1 MTIQKTISKAGVI
14 GAGSMGSGIA
24 ALLASAGIE
33 VVLLDMNEE
42 GAQKGIDLQL
52 KRKGFYH
59 SDFAKNVTPG
69 TDFALLEGCDWVI
82 EAIFEDLGAK
92 HDLYQKIE
100 PHLGAETLL
109 TSNTSTLP
117 LERLLEGVAESRRER
132 FAITHFF
139 NPPKIMR
146 LVELVAPYAEAE
158 KTLRA
163 AIEQQLGKV
172 ALECRD
178 TPGFIANRLGCYW
191 LAAGAGIAMRDGV
204 SFELADAAFGRA
216 LGIPR
221 TGVFGLLDYIGLQL
235 VKPIWGSLE
244 AALPESD
251 LLFRWPL
258 GSNEFIAGLVE
269 RGLTGRT
276 GEGGFYKGRD
286 QVINEDYEYVD
297 RTQPQDE
304 ALQARDP
311 RTLLETDSEGGRYAK
326 ELFLETLEYCCV
338 VAPEI
343 ADHVALLDEGLKLG
357 FGWKKG
363 IFELADAVGVEWL
376 AQQYDS
382 APALLESA
390 VKAGGFYADGKVL
403 SSGGELVDLP
413 ERDGVQTVAGLA
425 ESGKLVVDEDT
436 VQVLLL
442 GNGVGIASLKTPLNS
457 LPVPALKA
465 LTAAVDDA
473 ENLGIK
479 ALVVGSDEARA
490 FSAGAHLDSLA
501 SAAESG
507 DDATVREMIEAGS
520 VLMRKLRFAPFPVVG
535 AVRGV
540 ALGGGAELALAC
552 NARVIQADTKIGFP
566 ERLVGLFPAWTG
578 TVTALENMLA
588 AGRTHQDV
596 FDFIAKAE
604 PAPNAFYAQE
614 LGVIPPEDEILLSV
628 DHVLSRAIE
637 LAAELADGYEAPAEP
652 QLPLAQDLEINLDD
666 ATETD
671 LFILDALK
679 AHYTGDG
686 EVSFTEL
693 AESEVDK
700 AVPVILNKP
709 NAERARHYA
718 DHRKPLA
725 N

>member
-1 MTIQKTISKAGVI
+1 MTTHITKAGVI

-24 ALLASAGIE
+24 ALLASAGIQ
-33 VVLLDMNEE
+33 VVLLDMNED
-42 GAQKGIDLQL
+42 GACKAVELQR

-59 SDFAKNVTPG
+59 PDFADNVTAGSDFS
-69 TDFALLEGCDWVI
+69 LLEGCEWVI
-82 EAIFEDLGAK
+82 EAIFEDLEAK
-92 HDLYQKIE
+92 HNLYRDIE
-100 PHLGAETLL
+100 PHLGADTILS
-109 TSNTSTLP
+109 SNTSTLP
-117 LERLLEGVAESRRER
+117 LERLREGVAAER
-132 FAITHFF
+132 PFAITHFF
-139 NPPKIMR
+139 NPPKVMR
-146 LVELVAPYAEAE
+146 LVELIASGETE
-158 KTLRA
+158 RRLRA
-163 AIEQQLGKV
+163 TIEQQLGKV

-191 LAAGAGIAMRDGV
+191 MAAGAGIAMRDGI
-204 SFELADAAFGRA
+204 SYELADASFGRA

-244 AALPESD
+244 DALPADD

-286 QVINEDYEYVD
+286 QVINEDYEYVQ
-297 RTQPQDE
+297 RTQPDDE
-304 ALQARDP
+304 ALAARDP
-311 RTLLETDSEGGRYAK
+311 RTLLETDSPGGRYAK

-343 ADHVALLDEGLKLG
+343 ADHVGLLDEGLKLG

-363 IFELADAVGVEWL
+363 IFELADVVGVKWL
-376 AQQYDS
+376 AQQYET

-390 VKAGGFYADGKVL
+390 VKAGGFYVDGKVL
-403 SSGGELVDLP
+403 GSSGVLTQLP
-413 ERDGVQTVAGLA
+413 AREGVVSVAGLEA
-425 ESGKLVVDEDT
+425 KGRKVVDEET
-436 VQVLLL
+436 IQVLLL
-442 GNGVGIASLKTPLNS
+442 DNGVAIASLKTPLNS

-465 LTAAVDDA
+465 LTQAVNDA
-473 ENLGIK
+473 ESLGIRS
-479 ALVVGSDEARA
+479 LVIGSDETRA

-507 DDATVREMIEAGS
+507 DEAAVREMIESGS
-520 VLMRKLRFAPFPVVG
+520 ILMRTLRFAPIPVVG
-535 AVRGV
+535 AVKGV

-552 NARVIQADTKIGFP
+552 DARVIHADTQLGFP
-566 ERLVGLFPAWTG
+566 ERLVGLYPAWTG
-578 TVTALENMLA
+578 TVSSLENMLA
-588 AGRTHQDV
+588 AGKTHQEA
-596 FDFIAKAE
+596 FDFIAQAV
-604 PAPNAFYAQE
+604 PAPNAFYARE
-614 LGVIPPEDEILLSV
+614 AGLLRPSDEILLSV
-628 DHVLSRAIE
+628 DHVLSRAID
-637 LAAELADGYEAPAEP
+637 LAAELAEGYEAPQEP
-652 QLPLAQDLEINLDD
+652 RLPLAQDLEINLED
-666 ATETD
+666 ASSTD
-671 LFILDALK
+671 LVILEALR

-686 EVSFTEL
+686 EVSHTEL

-700 AVPVILNKP
+700 AVPVILNGP

-718 DHRKPLA
+718 DHRKPLK